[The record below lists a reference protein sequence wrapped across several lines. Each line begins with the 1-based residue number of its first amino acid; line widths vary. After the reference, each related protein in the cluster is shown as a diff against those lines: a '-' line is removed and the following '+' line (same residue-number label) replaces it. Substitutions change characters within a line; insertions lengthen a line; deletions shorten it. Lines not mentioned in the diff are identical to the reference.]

1 VEKKRRVITLLSV
14 LCRLQ
19 SVMPAEA
26 KFAQFQTRI
35 GGHTTKVQ
43 GNAKGG
49 IGRKRGINTFP
60 LLKRGG

>member
-1 VEKKRRVITLLSV
+1 VT
-14 LCRLQ
+14 
-19 SVMPAEA
+19 PAEA

-35 GGHTTKVQ
+35 GGHTTKKVQ

-49 IGRKRGINTFP
+49 IGKKRGINAFP